1 MVNGRG
7 IKSKPKK
14 IKALIEVRSSH
25 KPKNVQS
32 FTKWVADLSRFV
44 SKTFDKYLPLLKILK
59 KGKKFKWSEECEEV
73 FRELK
78 RYLGQALLISKPK
91 AHESLLLYLAISEEV
106 IIQFLQ
112 EKKTT
117 TN

>member
-7 IKSKPKK
+7 IKSKPEK